1 MGWNRTFCF
10 EFIGKSMETET
21 TTRLE
26 FGKAIIEETLWE
38 SQSGIRV
45 GKIPIWVRSSEIRK
59 LWQSSPVYQFHQNK
73 LASPCDEC

>member
-1 MGWNRTFCF
+1 
-10 EFIGKSMETET
+10 METEA

-26 FGKAIIEETLWE
+26 FGKAIIEEILHVRRKKSKRGGVWE